1 MKEPTSITLWESYPC
16 ICKAIECWTEL
27 DRAGPSGMIQAVCQ
41 DPYWHF
47 YSLVILQEF
56 HQYIN
61 GLDYRKK
68 RLMLKGLDNSGSVV
82 SVMLDDGSIR
92 KVK

>member
-1 MKEPTSITLWESYPC
+1 VDEGADKYHLVGELPLYMQGYRV
-16 ICKAIECWTEL
+16 L